1 MDAVRGDAAVSNLAG
16 WLFGLLVLTIAA
28 LNLLHPGGASDF
40 IGLGIGLPIYL
51 WQRMRLRRAAA

>member
-28 LNLLHPGGASDF
+28 LNLLLVHPGN
-40 IGLGIGLPIYL
+40 
-51 WQRMRLRRAAA
+51 QRSG